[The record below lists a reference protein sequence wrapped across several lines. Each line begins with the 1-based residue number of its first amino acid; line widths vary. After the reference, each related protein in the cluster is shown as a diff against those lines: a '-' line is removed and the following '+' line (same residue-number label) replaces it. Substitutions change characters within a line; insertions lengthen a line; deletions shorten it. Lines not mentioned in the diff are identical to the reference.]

1 MSDWKTF
8 NDNITAEYRATG
20 GAVTGQFAG
29 VPLLLLTTTGAKSGK
44 QFTTP
49 LVYGSEGDQM
59 FLIASKAGAPSH
71 PDWYHN
77 LVANPAV
84 TIELGAETYEAKA
97 TVADPE
103 TRDRLYAL
111 QASQM
116 ANFAE
121 YAKATTRTIPIVLI
135 NRLA

>member
-111 QASQM
+111 QAAQM

>member
-1 MSDWKTF
+1 
-8 NDNITAEYRATG
+8 
-20 GAVTGQFAG
+20 
-29 VPLLLLTTTGAKSGK
+29 
-44 QFTTP
+44 
-49 LVYGSEGDQM
+49 M

-77 LVANPAV
+77 LVANPSV
-84 TIELGAETYEAKA
+84 TVELGAETFEAKA

-121 YAKATTRTIPIVLI
+121 YAKATTRTIPIVLV
-135 NRLA
+135 NRSE